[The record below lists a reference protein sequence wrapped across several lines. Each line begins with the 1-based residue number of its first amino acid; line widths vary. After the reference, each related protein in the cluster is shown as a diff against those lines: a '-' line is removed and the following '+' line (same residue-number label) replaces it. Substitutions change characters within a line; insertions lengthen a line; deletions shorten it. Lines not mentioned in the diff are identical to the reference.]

1 MIDKLYER
9 MQQRILEIADP
20 NSYYTQKDFDEEF
33 KSVNYMI
40 AEKNSNYKIEL
51 KFVNKSNNPDP
62 EYATEGS
69 SGFDLRANLDS
80 PMTIKSKDYAMVPTG
95 LYFDIPENFEIQVR
109 PRSGLA
115 AKNGVTV
122 LNTPGTVDSDYTG
135 EVKVILINHGN
146 QDFVINNGDRIAQAV
161 LSSVTAKNVV
171 SFSKIEEISKN
182 TNRASGGFG
191 STGKN

>member
-1 MIDKLYER
+1 

-161 LSSVTAKNVV
+161 LCSVTAKNVV
-171 SFSKIEEISKN
+171 SFSKIEEISKS